1 MALSFF
7 EEPEDTGSGSLDF
20 LNDWLEANP
29 KNKEKQFPVVEIKLA
44 KSKKGYIVSTDK
56 FMVFLWKK
64 SKVATMLVQAMDV
77 WINMEPDTGYE
88 LLVVLDPKTKD
99 GYKLGVD
106 KEKKVTWFQMGNG
119 YTTLESNA
127 HCQESDLNP
136 FL

>member
-7 EEPEDTGSGSLDF
+7 EEPEDNGTGSLDF

-29 KNKEKQFPVVEIKLA
+29 KNKEKQFSVTEIRLA
-44 KSKKGYIVSTDK
+44 KSKKGYIVSTGK

-64 SKVATMLVQAMDV
+64 SKVATMLVEAMNV
-77 WINMEPDTGYE
+77 WINVEPDTGFD
-88 LLVVLDPKTKD
+88 LVIALDPKSKD

-106 KEKKVTWFQMGNG
+106 KDKKVTWFQMGNG
-119 YTTLESNA
+119 FTTLEHNA
-127 HCQESDLNP
+127 YSEETDLNI

>member
-7 EEPEDTGSGSLDF
+7 EEPEDNGSGSLDF

-29 KNKEKQFPVVEIKLA
+29 KNKEKQFPIVEIKLA
-44 KSKKGYIVSTDK
+44 KSKKGYIVSTEK

-77 WINMEPDTGYE
+77 WINLEPGSGFE
-88 LLVVLDPKTKD
+88 MLVVLDSKTKD

-106 KEKKVTWFQMGNG
+106 KEKHVTWFQMGNG
-119 YTTLESNA
+119 FTTLESNA
-127 HCQESDLNP
+127 HSQESDLNP